1 MAYDMGLQLGKWGV
15 AVLVVMKV
23 AYQEER
29 EPSSWI
35 GAYTIDKHEGGSKF
49 VVPMEITSMDMEDE
63 Y

>member
-1 MAYDMGLQLGKWGV
+1 
-15 AVLVVMKV
+15 MKV